1 MYLLKAGKEVQGY
14 MGKNIKNVVCLPFSL
29 ENDASTKKKKGRKKV
44 RSLSIC
50 WQLQISTQLAQRD
63 Y

>member
-1 MYLLKAGKEVQGY
+1 
-14 MGKNIKNVVCLPFSL
+14 MGKNIKNGVCLPFSL

>member
-1 MYLLKAGKEVQGY
+1 

-29 ENDASTKKKKGRKKV
+29 ENDASTIKKKGRKKV